1 MKRIVTPAE
10 MQEIDRR
17 TIQEFKIAGEVLMEN
32 AGNAVFKTIEDT
44 FDDLPQKNIF
54 VFCGK
59 GNNGGDGFV
68 IARLLKENGADPKVF
83 VIGNLDNIKMD
94 ARIHFN
100 KLIAAGVEPVFIS
113 ETFDLP
119 QQGPDLVIDAL
130 LGTGARGPLENE
142 LLKFVE
148 EINRWR
154 EECGSYV
161 VAVDIPSGL
170 NGETG
175 RVENIAVKADVTVTM
190 GLPKTG
196 LLFGNGKQF
205 TGRLHIADIGF
216 PESQTL
222 SDKFALV
229 EKTDIRKLFKPRKY
243 DAYKYDFGKIL
254 IIAGSKGMSGA
265 AFLTAKA
272 ALRIGAGLVKVAI
285 PKSVAHVIENTLP
298 EAMTLR
304 MEETQDGTFTL
315 ATKDSLLDYMSWA
328 DAVAIGPGISQQA
341 ETLEL
346 ISELLKNLDRP
357 AVVDADAIIALAGQF
372 ELIRSVPSEI
382 VFTPHLG
389 EFAAFTQTLKDKIL
403 LDRVSQLKF
412 FSRKLNKT
420 ILLKGSP
427 TVIAGPYEQVFVNS
441 TGNPGMAT
449 AGSGDVL
456 TGIIAGLLG
465 QGLSSEQAA
474 YAGAYVHG
482 LAGDLA
488 KNEKTEM
495 GLIASDII
503 DFIPGALTSVF
514 A

>member
-1 MKRIVTPAE
+1 MKKIVTPAE
-10 MQEIDRR
+10 MQDIDRR
-17 TIQEFKIAGEVLMEN
+17 TIHEFKIAGQVLMEN
-32 AGNAVFKTIEDT
+32 AGNAVFKTIKDT

-68 IARLLKENGADPKVF
+68 IGRLLKENGATPKVF
-83 VIGNLDNIKMD
+83 VNGNHDDIKMD

-100 KLIAAGVEPVFIS
+100 KLIATGVEPVFIS
-113 ETFDLP
+113 ETFDFP
-119 QQGPDLVIDAL
+119 QSAPDLIVDAL
-130 LGTGARGPLENE
+130 LGTGARGPLEKE
-142 LLKFVE
+142 LLKAVE
-148 EINRWR
+148 TINRWR
-154 EECGSYV
+154 DEFSSYV
-161 VAVDIPSGL
+161 LAVDIPSGL

-175 RVENIAVKADVTVTM
+175 RAENVSVHADATVTM

-196 LLFGNGKQF
+196 LLFGNGKQY
-205 TGRLHIADIGF
+205 TGSLHIADIGF
-216 PESQTL
+216 PDALTEN
-222 SDKFALV
+222 DKFALV
-229 EKTDIRKLFKPRKY
+229 EKADIRKLFKPRKH
-243 DAYKYDFGKIL
+243 DAYKYDFGKVL
-254 IIAGSKGMSGA
+254 IIAGSRGMSGA

-304 MEETQDGTFTL
+304 MDETHDGTLTL
-315 ATKDSLLDYMSWA
+315 ATKDSLLDYMHWA

-346 ISELLKNLDRP
+346 ISELLKKLDRP
-357 AVVDADAIIALAGQF
+357 AVIDADAIIALAGQF
-372 ELIRSVPSEI
+372 ELIRSVSSEI

-389 EFAAFTQTLKDKIL
+389 EFATFSQTLKDRIF
-403 LDRVSQLKF
+403 LDRVPQLKL
-412 FSRKLNKT
+412 FSCKLNKT

-427 TVIAGPYEQVFVNS
+427 TVIACPNEQVFVNS

-503 DFIPGALTSVF
+503 DFIPGALTSLFV
-514 A
+514 